1 MKRKNGRILGIIFS
15 ILIVLFAVLL
25 ILPFAFQGKIFN
37 AVKLQINKMLTA
49 KVDFQNVQLSFIRH
63 FPNASVSINGLK
75 VIGEGDFAADTLVS
89 ADKIEAVVNL
99 KSLLSGKGYDIQKIN
114 VVDPQIKLHVLAD
127 GRANWNIMKDTTEE
141 KTDTAAMKF
150 HLKLKDVFIQ
160 HANIAYLDEQSN
172 MKAIISNLKHHTSGD
187 LTADSSLLS
196 TQTTIDSI
204 SFWMDGIPYLSKANA
219 ELNVDIDANI
229 NDMKFAFSKNSSRIN
244 AIPFSFE
251 GWVKML
257 DEGFDMDIKLI
268 ADKVDLKSILSM
280 IPAIYSN
287 SFKDLKTGGE
297 VSLNGFVKGQMKD
310 ENYPAFD
317 VNLSINNGW
326 FQYPSLPQSV
336 KNIQLAFQIV
346 NPGGSLDST
355 LIDLSKF
362 SLTLGSNTFNAA
374 AKIASIISDPDIR
387 AKASGRIDL
396 GMVKSFYPLEPGTN
410 LNGLLDLDL
419 NLNGKMSYL
428 ENNLYDKFEFQGKL
442 LANNIFLKTSSLP
455 QDISVNRAQVFFN
468 NRYVNLS
475 DFQLKIGKNDLQAN
489 GKLENFLAY
498 ALKNKTLKGQL
509 NLQSNYLNVNDFLTE
524 TTETKNEKMELLV
537 IPQNIDF
544 TLQAF
549 FKQLL
554 YDKMNFS
561 NIQGK
566 LLVQNGEIKFQNLN
580 LDAFGGTL
588 LANGLYST
596 ANVAKPYA
604 DINLN
609 IKNVAFN
616 QIFSQVASFQKFVP
630 FFEKAT
636 GNFST
641 TLSLNTLLNN
651 DMSLNL
657 SSLKA
662 NGKFS
667 TSSVALKDVP
677 ALSALAS
684 GLKKPELSNPS
695 LKDLAVNF
703 EISNGKLFTK
713 PFDIKLGDIKMNLG
727 GSMGL
732 DQSLDFKGIVQL
744 PDQLN
749 AGRFSNFN
757 VTIGGTYEKPKVK
770 LDLLDTFNEAL
781 EETKAKIK
789 EEVTTQVDAAKKEV
803 VEKARKER
811 EAALKEAQVQAD
823 KIRLEAKKAGDKL
836 IEEATLKGNEL
847 VEKAANPIA
856 KKVAEQSAR
865 KLVEEARKQADKLN
879 ADAEIQANKIIE
891 NASKN
896 TNF

>member
-1 MKRKNGRILGIIFS
+1 MNRKNGRILGIIFS
-15 ILIVLFAVLL
+15 IVIVLFALL
-25 ILPFAFQGKIFN
+25 MILPFAFQGKIFN
-37 AVKLQINKMLTA
+37 AVKSQINKMLTA

-75 VIGEGDFAADTLVS
+75 VIGEGDFAKDTLVS
-89 ADKIEAVVNL
+89 ADKIEAVINL

-114 VVDPQIKLHVLAD
+114 LVEPKIMAHVLAD

-141 KTDTAAMKF
+141 KADTAAMKF
-150 HLKLKDVFIQ
+150 HLKLKDVYIRN
-160 HANIAYLDEQSN
+160 ANITYWDEQAN
-172 MKAIISNLKHHTSGD
+172 MKAILSNLKHHTSGD

-196 TQTTIDSI
+196 TQTTVDSI
-204 SFWMDGIPYLSKANA
+204 SFWMNGVPYVSKANA
-219 ELNVDIDANI
+219 ELNVDIDANL
-229 NDMKFAFSKNSSRIN
+229 NEMKFAFSKNASRIN

-251 GWVKML
+251 GWIQML

-268 ADKVDLKSILSM
+268 ADQVDFKSILSM

-287 SFKDLKTGGE
+287 SFNDLKTGGK
-297 VSLNGFVKGQMKD
+297 VSLSGFVKGQMKG
-310 ENYPAFD
+310 EEYPAFD
-317 VNLSINNGW
+317 VNLSVNNGW
-326 FQYPSLPQSV
+326 FQYPSLPESV
-336 KNIQLAFQIV
+336 KNIQLSLQVV
-346 NPGGSLDST
+346 NPGGTLDST

-362 SLTLGSNTFNAA
+362 SLTLGSNTFSAA
-374 AKIASIISDPDIR
+374 AKISSIISDPDIH
-387 AKASGRIDL
+387 AKAIGRIDL
-396 GMVKSFYPLEPGTN
+396 GMVKSFYPLEAGTR
-410 LNGLLDLDL
+410 LNGLLDVDL
-419 NLNGKMSYL
+419 SLMGKMSYL
-428 ENNLYDKFEFQGKL
+428 ENNLYDKFGFQGKID
-442 LANNIFLKTSSLP
+442 ANNIYLKTSSFP
-455 QDISVNRAQVFFN
+455 QDISVNQANIKFN
-468 NRYVNLS
+468 NRYVNLT
-475 DFQLKIGKNDLQAN
+475 DFNLKIGKNDLSAN
-489 GKLENFLAY
+489 GKLENFMAY
-498 ALKNKTLKGQL
+498 ALKNKILKGQL

-524 TTETKNEKMELLV
+524 PTETKNEKKELLV

-566 LLVQNGEIKFQNLN
+566 LLVQNGDIKFQNLN
-580 LDAFGGTL
+580 LEAFGGTL

-596 ANVAKPYA
+596 ADVSKPYA

-609 IKNVAFN
+609 IKNVVFN
-616 QIFSQVASFQKFVP
+616 QIFSQIGSFQKFVP
-630 FFEKAT
+630 FFEKAS

-641 TLSLNTLLNN
+641 SLSMNTLLNK

-657 SSLKA
+657 NSLKA

-703 EISNGKLFTK
+703 EISNGKLFTR
-713 PFDIKLGDIKMNLG
+713 PFDIKLGNIKMNLG

-732 DQSLDFKGIVQL
+732 DKSLDFKGIVQL

-757 VTIGGTYEKPKVK
+757 VVIGGTYDKPKVK
-770 LDLLDTFNEAL
+770 LDMLSTINEAV
-781 EETKAKIK
+781 EETKTKIK
-789 EEVTTQVDAAKKEV
+789 EEVNAQVDAAKKEAI
-803 VEKARKER
+803 EKARLQR
-811 EAALKEAQVQAD
+811 EAALKKAQEQAD
-823 KIRLEAKKAGDKL
+823 KIRLEAKNAGDKL
-836 IEEATLKGNEL
+836 IEEATLRGNEL
-847 VEKAANPIA
+847 VEKASNPIA

-865 KLVEEARKQADKLN
+865 KLVDEARKQADKLN
-879 ADAEIQANKIIE
+879 ADAEIQANKLIE